1 MQEKLPKALFQE
13 YDADTKSYINVSDR
27 LVVEQVE
34 ADDYGGLNIHLSGNF
49 RLQVF
54 PTGKSGEHWRLSQ
67 SRNNSSHFIMQDGKL
82 TTG

>member
-54 PTGKSGEHWRLSQ
+54 PSGKSGEHWRLP
-67 SRNNSSHFIMQDGKL
+67 SREQHFAIHYARWKAY
-82 TTG
+82 